1 MGNPPTAENLL
12 ALIRS
17 LPVADRHWL
26 LAQLEK
32 DAELSPAD
40 LAQLAMEAGAF
51 ADLEHEPDLYSLSDG
66 EPVLAG

>member
-17 LPVADRHWL
+17 LPMVDRQWL
-26 LAQLEK
+26 LTQLEK

-40 LAQLAMEAGAF
+40 LAQLAIEAGAF
-51 ADLEHEPDLYSLSDG
+51 ADLEDEPYLYSLSDG